1 MLEVNEEIIDKIS
14 EVFYLIIKG
23 RSPRA
28 IAMPEGFPDNEIRQ
42 ALGYINQF
50 ITEYNAIT
58 DLVQAL
64 AKGDIEHQAPRGGS
78 LMLASLKNL
87 QGNLRHLTWTTQQIA
102 RGDFSHQVGFMGEF
116 SLAFNSMA
124 RQLEKSF
131 NEREEAAKAME
142 ARVADLAKARRAM
155 LNIMEDLDQ
164 EKKKAERANEVL
176 AAEIVEKEKSQGL
189 LEERTLGLERK
200 HQQLTQLIE
209 RLPLPAA
216 QFSSEGAV
224 LHFNRAFKDLLG
236 YTTEDIPNV
245 DAHWPLFYPDPQV
258 RALAKE
264 GWTMEL
270 RESAGTDRPAH
281 PLDSKV
287 MAKNGE
293 VKRVQVHSIQVGDL
307 ALVVW
312 VDLTEQKNYERALKK
327 AREQAEAATRAKSDF
342 LANMSHEIRTPM
354 NAIIGMSHLALKTD
368 LSPKQRD
375 YLEKIQ
381 SSAQALLGIIN
392 DILDFSKIEA
402 GKLAM
407 ETIDFDLDQVLDNV
421 ANLVGIKSQE
431 KGLELLFKIDR
442 RLPSQLKGDP
452 LRLGQVL
459 VNLANNAVKFTDK
472 GEIVITVAL
481 EEQAQDQARAR
492 FSVRDTGIGMTE
504 EQRGRLFQ
512 AFSQAD
518 TSTTRKYGGTGLG
531 LTISKRLVEMMHGDI
546 WVESQPGQGSEFI
559 FTAVF
564 GLGQVEARRPL
575 QPHPDLRGLKVLAV
589 DDNQTSLEIL
599 EGMLTAMSFE
609 VRTASGGQDALE
621 QIKAAS
627 GGQPFD
633 LVLMDWKM
641 PGMDGLTA
649 SQRIKADATLARQP
663 AIIMVTAY
671 GREEVLQRA
680 EKIGLEGFLLKPVSP
695 SMLLDAIM
703 AAFGKEAPGEGKAA
717 SRQRGQES
725 RALAGIQGARVL
737 LVEDNEINQQVAQE
751 ILEGA
756 GLLVSIVGDGQQA
769 VEAVAAGNYHAVLM
783 DVQMPVMD
791 GYSATRAIRQDER
804 FDDLPIIAMTANAMA
819 GDREKALE
827 AGMNDHVAKPINPD
841 LLFAALAQWVKPGVR
856 GFAPGGPAPVPQ
868 PPAPEQEQLPPA
880 IEGVN
885 LEEGLGRVG
894 GNAKLYRGILV
905 KLRDEYAG
913 AAGDLSNLLSTGRAE
928 EAQRLAHSVKGV
940 AGNVGA
946 SGLQAVAGE
955 LEAAIRDGDQPGIPA
970 RLQTFAQALAALA
983 EALQVLG
990 GDGPVPAPPSRPP
1003 ASPGE
1008 LAASLEDLLPHLK
1021 TRKPKQC
1028 QEALEGIAGL
1038 VWPPELSVELADLG
1052 KLVKKYK
1059 FKEALPL
1066 VESLLSKLK
1075 D

>member
-1 MLEVNEEIIDKIS
+1 MLEVNEEILDKIS
-14 EVFYLIIKG
+14 EVFYLILKG
-23 RSPRA
+23 RQPQA
-28 IAMPEGFPDNEIRQ
+28 IALPEGLPDNEIGQ
-42 ALGYINQF
+42 AVGYLNQF
-50 ITEYNAIT
+50 IAEYNSIT
-58 DLVQAL
+58 GLVQAL
-64 AKGDIEHQAPRGGS
+64 AKGDVDHQAPRGGS

-116 SLAFNSMA
+116 SQAFNSMA

-131 NEREEAAKAME
+131 KEREEAAQAME

-164 EKKKAERANEVL
+164 EKKKAEKANEVL
-176 AAEIVEKEKSQGL
+176 AAEIVEKEEAQRL

-216 QFSSEGAV
+216 QFSSEGEV
-224 LHFNRAFKDLLG
+224 LSFNRAFKDLLG

-245 DAHWPLFYPDPQV
+245 EAHWPLFYPDPQV
-258 RALAKE
+258 RELAKE
-264 GWTMEL
+264 GWTREL
-270 RESAGTDRPAH
+270 RESATMGRGAL
-281 PLDSKV
+281 PLNSKV
-287 MAKNGE
+287 VAKSGE
-293 VKRVQVHSIQVGDL
+293 VKWVQVHSIQVGDL

-312 VDLTEQKNYERALKK
+312 VDFTEQKNYQSALKK
-327 AREQAEAATRAKSDF
+327 AREQAEAATQAKSDF

-354 NAIIGMSHLALKTD
+354 NAIIGMSHLALKTE

-375 YLEKIQ
+375 YMEKIQ
-381 SSAQALLGIIN
+381 GSAQALLGIIN

-407 ETIDFDLDQVLDNV
+407 ETIDFELDQVLDNV

-431 KGLELLFKIDR
+431 KGLELLFKVDR
-442 RLPSQLKGDP
+442 GLPNQLKGDP

-481 EEQAQDQARAR
+481 EEMAQDQVRAR

-531 LTISKRLVEMMHGDI
+531 LTISKRLVEMMRGDI

-559 FTAVF
+559 FTAAF

-575 QPHPDLRGLKVLAV
+575 QPHPDLRGLKVLVV

-599 EGMLTAMSFE
+599 EGMLTAMSFGVQTALSGQE
-609 VRTASGGQDALE
+609 GLEKIKTASGG
-621 QIKAAS
+621 
-627 GGQPFD
+627 GRPFD

-649 SQRIKADATLARQP
+649 SQRIKADASLARQP

-703 AAFGKEAPGEGKAA
+703 AAFGKEAPGEGRAA
-717 SRQRGQES
+717 RQRGQETQ
-725 RALAGIQGARVL
+725 AMAGIQGARVL

-756 GLLVSIVGDGQQA
+756 GLLVTIVGDGRQA
-769 VEAVAAGNYHAVLM
+769 VEAVEAGNYHAVLM

-791 GYSATRAIRQDER
+791 GYSASRAIRQDRR

-827 AGMNDHVAKPINPD
+827 AGMNDHVAKPVNPD
-841 LLFAALAQWVKPGVR
+841 LLFAALAQWIKPGVR
-856 GFAPGGPAPVPQ
+856 GFTPGAPA
-868 PPAPEQEQLPPA
+868 PAPEPPAQAQEQLPPA

-885 LEEGLGRVG
+885 LEEGLNRVG
-894 GNAKLYRGILV
+894 GNARLYRGLLV

-913 AAGDLSNLLSTGRAE
+913 AADELSQMLSMERFE
-928 EAQRLAHSVKGV
+928 DAQRLAHSVKGV

-955 LEAAIRDGDQPGIPA
+955 LEAAIRDGEQTAWPGKLA
-970 RLQTFAQALAALA
+970 GFAQALAALA
-983 EALQVLG
+983 AALQVLG
-990 GDGPVPAPPSRPP
+990 GAGPAPAPATGPA
-1003 ASPGE
+1003 ASPQE
-1008 LAASLEDLLPHLK
+1008 LAAGLEDLLPHLK

-1028 QEALEGIAGL
+1028 QEALERLAGL
-1038 VWPPELSVELADLG
+1038 AWPPELSMELADLG